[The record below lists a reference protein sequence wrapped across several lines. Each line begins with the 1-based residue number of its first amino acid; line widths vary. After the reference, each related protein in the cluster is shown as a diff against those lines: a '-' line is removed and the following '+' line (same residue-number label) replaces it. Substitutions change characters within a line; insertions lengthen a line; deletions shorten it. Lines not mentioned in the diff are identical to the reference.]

1 MKSIPHIS
9 NITPQLNA
17 VKERLQ
23 HTQELIVARA
33 AAHVLHPN
41 EYPLPADQESLEHQ
55 FVEVYHLL
63 SNRGKNNFE
72 ENAKLIIG
80 YMTAD
85 RRAEL
90 GDLANLNHKS
100 PLSTVEQV
108 KQLGTNDN
116 MRINMAHIEANEAQ
130 LRRFLPKS
138 WPGTIT
144 EGPLREVD
152 VRGQNPRT
160 LSLFVDSIHCENTND
175 LRKDEIS
182 LFGFTFDA
190 FGQGTKVEQFEV
202 GEFKKGETIAL
213 GSKSKLRDFDLR
225 APGFFPQS
233 FFANLFLFE
242 KDLVNFEN
250 TGKRLMMLGASL
262 SATFL
267 GVGAYLLT
275 LSPIPVV
282 GTALGIASIAC
293 LLMSAISYGFAIF
306 IAAMCE
312 DVSGAAGSAF
322 TFNIPPVIPV
332 GTAFTETIN
341 FTIEGG
347 LFGVR
352 KAKYS
357 AQVRWE
363 RTA

>member
-1 MKSIPHIS
+1 MKNLQHIP

-17 VKERLQ
+17 VRARLQ
-23 HTQELIVARA
+23 HTQDLIQARA

-41 EYPLPADQESLEHQ
+41 EYPLPADGNSLEHH
-55 FVEVYHLL
+55 FVEVYQLL
-63 SNRGKNNFE
+63 SDKGKKNFE
-72 ENAKLIIG
+72 ENAKLIMG

-108 KQLGTNDN
+108 KQLGTNDT
-116 MRINMAHIEANEAQ
+116 MRIKQEHVTANETL
-130 LRRFLPKS
+130 LRKHLPKS
-138 WPGTIT
+138 FPGIAF

-160 LSLFVDSIHCENTND
+160 LSFFVDSIHCEKTTD

-202 GEFKKGETIAL
+202 GKFKKGETIAL
-213 GSKSKLRDFDLR
+213 GSKAKLRDFDLR

-233 FFANLFLFE
+233 FFTNLFLFE
-242 KDLVNFEN
+242 RDWVNFEK
-250 TGKRLMMLGASL
+250 TGKRLMMLGAAL

-267 GVGAYLLT
+267 TVGFYLLT
-275 LSPIPVV
+275 LSPIPVL

-293 LLMSAISYGFAIF
+293 LLMTAISYGFALLIG
-306 IAAMCE
+306 AMCE
-312 DVSGAAGSAF
+312 DVSGGAGTAF

-332 GTAFTETIN
+332 GTAFTETLD

-347 LFGVR
+347 LFGVH